1 MLVDHIRKT
10 QIQSLERRYPATLL
24 KLKTLLLEAAD
35 TDCYR
40 VTIDVNEHTVK
51 IYQRWLRLN
60 GFSYNEIDD
69 GMLYEPKVIQL
80 NVYWDPE
87 MR

>member
-1 MLVDHIRKT
+1 MFVDHIRQT
-10 QIQSLERRYPATLL
+10 QINSLEKRYPATLL

-35 TDCYR
+35 TDKYR

-51 IYQRWLRLN
+51 VYKRWLRLN

-69 GMLYEPKVIQL
+69 GNLYEPQIVQIT
-80 NVYWDPE
+80 VYWDPE
-87 MR
+87 IK